1 MTREEAR
8 QRALSMPHIKALMD
22 ARDHLEN
29 MEWRALEI
37 LVADGRV
44 AIGNPKAIGAVKE
57 ALLAL
62 LWKQIENNEERQ
74 KSEPVDVPDKL
85 MFEIDG
91 LFGQEWLGIDVL
103 SEEGSVGIGNPDAI
117 KTAKDAMEA
126 LYKEGSLRANDGKSD
141 NDRKG
146 QS

>member
-1 MTREEAR
+1 
-8 QRALSMPHIKALMD
+8 MD
-22 ARDHLEN
+22 IYGNHRFIDFAVNLP
-29 MEWRALEI
+29 
-37 LVADGRV
+37 DGRV
-44 AIGNPKAIGAVKE
+44 AIGNPKAIGVVKE

-91 LFGQEWLGIDVL
+91 LFDQEWLGIDVL
-103 SEEGSVGIGNPDAI
+103 SEKGSVGIGNPDAM

-126 LYKEGSLRANDGKSD
+126 LYKEVAHEDHD
-141 NDRKG
+141 
-146 QS
+146 

>member
-22 ARDHLEN
+22 ARDHLEG

-44 AIGNPKAIGAVKE
+44 AIGNPKAIDAVKE

-91 LFGQEWLGIDVL
+91 LFDQEWLGIDVL
-103 SEEGSVGIGNPDAI
+103 SEKGSVGIGNPDAI
-117 KTAKDAMEA
+117 KTAKGAMEA
-126 LYKEGSLRANDGKSD
+126 LYKEVAHED
-141 NDRKG
+141 ND
-146 QS
+146 